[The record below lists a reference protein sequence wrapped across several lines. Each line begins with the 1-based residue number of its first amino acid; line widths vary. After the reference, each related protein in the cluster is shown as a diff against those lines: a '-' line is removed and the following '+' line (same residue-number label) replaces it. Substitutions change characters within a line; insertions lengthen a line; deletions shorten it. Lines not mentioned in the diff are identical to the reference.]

1 MNIKH
6 NPASV
11 SHLTSGDWR
20 YRTLLLLTR
29 AGIKAPEEIIEKT
42 KALEEYFFKGNFND
56 FEAKSSEDLLLLNFK
71 MKMVHFYLSEN
82 TANIDDIVKTI
93 DKLKPYF
100 LDHIIESVKDKPL
113 SEIMSDRYGA
123 NFY

>member
-11 SHLTSGDWR
+11 SYLTSGDWR
-20 YRTLLLLTR
+20 YRTLSLLTR
-29 AGIKAPEEIIEKT
+29 AGVTNPKDIIEKT

-56 FEAKSSEDLLLLNFK
+56 FEARDSEELLFLSFK
-71 MKMVHFYLSEN
+71 MKMVAFYLGQDISDIPKIMDMISE
-82 TANIDDIVKTI
+82 
-93 DKLKPYF
+93 LKPYF

-113 SEIMSDRYGA
+113 SETMNDRFGA

>member
-11 SHLTSGDWR
+11 SHLTSADWR

-29 AGIKAPEEIIEKT
+29 AGVTAPEDIIGKT
-42 KALEEYFFKGNFND
+42 KALEEYFFKGNFNN
-56 FEAKSSEDLLLLNFK
+56 FEARDGEDLLLLNFK

-82 TANIDDIVKTI
+82 TTNIDDIVKMI

-113 SEIMSDRYGA
+113 SEIMSDRCGV